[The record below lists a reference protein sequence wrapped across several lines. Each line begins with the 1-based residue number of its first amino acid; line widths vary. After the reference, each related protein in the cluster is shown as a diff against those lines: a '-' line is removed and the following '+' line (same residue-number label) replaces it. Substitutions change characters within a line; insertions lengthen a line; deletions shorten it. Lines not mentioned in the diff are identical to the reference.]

1 MSQILIQAVCKA
13 QEHLERVANNGS
25 KAARQKLKEELEAL
39 TKEEVIER
47 LLDTVYPPTKTNKGL
62 IEKAA
67 YAILEDDDC
76 RILDYETIS
85 QLIKKAYPWA
95 KTTANGI
102 GWYASSGLSNGRD
115 VKPRFSK
122 EDIRKILMG

>member
-1 MSQILIQAVCKA
+1 MSNILVQAVCKA
-13 QEHLERVANNGS
+13 QEHLRRTADNGS
-25 KAARQKLKEELEAL
+25 KLARQKLREELEAL

-47 LLDTVYPPTKTNKGL
+47 LLDTVYPPSQTNKGL

-102 GWYASSGLSNGRD
+102 GWYASEGLGKGRD
-115 VKPRFSK
+115 VKARLSK
-122 EDIRKILMG
+122 EAVRKILMG